1 MSSMPERRGSLVW
14 RRQDTRV
21 AYLML
26 APALIV
32 LAIFVLWPLVTA
44 GYRSFFD
51 WNFYIESTFV
61 GLKNFRNVVS
71 DPAFLASIGRGLTFA
86 AIVVPAQLV
95 IAFVFA
101 SLAKSVTQRVATL
114 LKISIYI
121 PAVISGAIASIV
133 FTIIY
138 AYRGGLA
145 NWMLGLVGLEPRG
158 WLSDPSTALIAIAI
172 PAIWMTLGLT
182 SLILLAG
189 ILDIP
194 QSYYEA
200 ASIEGANWWQ
210 KTRYI
215 TIPQVKNVLI
225 YLLITNTTVAVQQY
239 ELPLIMTDGGPLES
253 TLLPNLF
260 IFNHFRND
268 RSVGFS
274 LAAAFLLFIVVGA
287 VSALMF
293 RLFSSEKS
301 GE

>member
-1 MSSMPERRGSLVW
+1 MSVTGQESRARR
-14 RRQDTRV
+14 RRSDARV

-32 LAIFVLWPLVTA
+32 LAIFVLWPLVNA
-44 GYRSFFD
+44 IYRSFFD
-51 WNFYIESTFV
+51 WNFYTDSEFV
-61 GLKNFRNVVS
+61 GLQNFRNVLA
-71 DPAFLASIGRGLTFA
+71 DPAFIASVGRGLKFS

-95 IAFVFA
+95 IAFIFA
-101 SLAKSVTQRVATL
+101 TLTKSVSRRLATV
-114 LKISIYI
+114 LKVSIYI
-121 PAVISGAIASIV
+121 PAVISGAIASII
-133 FTIIY
+133 FTLIY

-145 NWMLGLVGLEPRG
+145 NWLIGLVGLAPRG
-158 WLSDPSTALIAIAI
+158 WLSDPKDALIAIAV
-172 PAIWMTLGLT
+172 PVVWMTIGLT

-194 QSYYEA
+194 ENYYEA

-215 TIPQVKNVLI
+215 TIPQIKNVLI
-225 YLLITNTTVAVQQY
+225 YLVITNTTVAVQQY
-239 ELPLIMTDGGPLES
+239 EIPLIMTDGGPLQS

-268 RSVGFS
+268 RLVGFS
-274 LAAAFLLFIVVGA
+274 LAAALLLFVVVGV

-293 RLFSSEKS
+293 RLFNSEKS